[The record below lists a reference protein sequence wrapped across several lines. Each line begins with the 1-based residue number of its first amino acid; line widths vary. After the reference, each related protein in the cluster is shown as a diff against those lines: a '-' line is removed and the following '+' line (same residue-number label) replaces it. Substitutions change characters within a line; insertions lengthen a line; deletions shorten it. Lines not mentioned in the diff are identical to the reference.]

1 MKIKEANVKM
11 FSLRKIHR
19 RKVLPEMHT
28 QLLVK
33 YSLLTVTHSFRLMKV
48 QITAVF
54 KLACNLNLLPAY
66 IRLIAFL
73 SM

>member
-19 RKVLPEMHT
+19 KVSPEMHT

-33 YSLLTVTHSFRLMKV
+33 YSLLIVTHSFRLMKV